1 MSEKL
6 HWMLV
11 GNLTNQ
17 AHEEIQQIGGV
28 ANPSDVLWVIGLPYP
43 AFEVQEG
50 YEVRIKAGGRS
61 FIWSGSHPGPEWN
74 NAAETNLRS
83 EHDQPIAV
91 FDTITE
97 DLGDLDEIT
106 F

>member
-1 MSEKL
+1 MGEKL

-17 AHEEIQQIGGV
+17 AHEEIQKIGV

-43 AFEVQEG
+43 AFELQDN
-50 YEVRIKAGGRS
+50 YEVRIKAGGKS

-83 EHDQPIAV
+83 EHDQPVAIHN
-91 FDTITE
+91 TE
-97 DLGDLDEIT
+97 SENLGDLDEIT